1 MKAYISTGLV
11 AETLLAMV
19 RIQSLKCTH
28 LDKLSS
34 GRITYGI
41 RLADAISFAQKL
53 GWLNVEKQEVSFT
66 KKGEYILTQFD
77 GRNVSGELWRKI
89 LQEYIYT
96 WKPIW
101 INRIP
106 YGRREAYYFMSPDE
120 KRCFEDAGLMETD
133 PESEIVEWWDT
144 IAEYVRSSRNL
155 YLDKTGRVGERLT
168 MKYEK
173 MRTGKEPRWIS
184 FESNLAGYD
193 IISCKDTDVPDE
205 QLLIEVKCSEQLM
218 SGATM
223 IISRYEWETAT
234 TQHKNS
240 TYCFYLW
247 LVGEQR
253 MFASVS
259 VGDVEP
265 HIPKEAG
272 LGTWK
277 SVEIPFNVFEKRFV
291 PMEAII

>member
-96 WKPIW
+96 WKPIRFLYKG
-101 INRIP
+101 IIIKHNKTEP
-106 YGRREAYYFMSPDE
+106 TYTKTSLFLCE
-120 KRCFEDAGLMETD
+120 KRRFFMARTEKGVVA
-133 PESEIVEWWDT
+133 T
-144 IAEYVRSSRNL
+144 I
-155 YLDKTGRVGERLT
+155 
-168 MKYEK
+168 
-173 MRTGKEPRWIS
+173 
-184 FESNLAGYD
+184 
-193 IISCKDTDVPDE
+193 
-205 QLLIEVKCSEQLM
+205 
-218 SGATM
+218 
-223 IISRYEWETAT
+223 
-234 TQHKNS
+234 
-240 TYCFYLW
+240 
-247 LVGEQR
+247 
-253 MFASVS
+253 
-259 VGDVEP
+259 
-265 HIPKEAG
+265 
-272 LGTWK
+272 
-277 SVEIPFNVFEKRFV
+277 
-291 PMEAII
+291 

>member
-120 KRCFEDAGLMETD
+120 KRCFENAGLMETD
-133 PESEIVEWWDT
+133 PQSEIVEWWDT
-144 IAEYVRSSRNL
+144 IAEHVR
-155 YLDKTGRVGERLT
+155 
-168 MKYEK
+168 
-173 MRTGKEPRWIS
+173 RT
-184 FESNLAGYD
+184 A
-193 IISCKDTDVPDE
+193 
-205 QLLIEVKCSEQLM
+205 
-218 SGATM
+218 
-223 IISRYEWETAT
+223 
-234 TQHKNS
+234 
-240 TYCFYLW
+240 
-247 LVGEQR
+247 
-253 MFASVS
+253 
-259 VGDVEP
+259 
-265 HIPKEAG
+265 
-272 LGTWK
+272 
-277 SVEIPFNVFEKRFV
+277 
-291 PMEAII
+291 